1 MMKSER
7 HHKMTKVFYVL
18 YCTTAEA
25 YVYEEREDCW
35 QFSSQEFATE
45 FESEE
50 EAKNVKAELEAAGFP
65 SLTIFKMQQITKIVE
80 EL

>member
-1 MMKSER
+1 
-7 HHKMTKVFYVL
+7 MTKVFYIL
-18 YCTTAEA
+18 YYASIDA

-35 QFSSQEFATE
+35 QYSSQEFATA
-45 FESEE
+45 FESAE

-65 SLTIFKMQQITKIVE
+65 PLTIFKMQQTTEIVE

>member
-1 MMKSER
+1 M
-7 HHKMTKVFYVL
+7 FYVL
-18 YCTTAEA
+18 YCKFNGY

-35 QFSSQEFATE
+35 QYSNQEFATA
-45 FESEE
+45 FESAE

-65 SLTIFKMQQITKIVE
+65 PLTIFRMQQTTEIVE

>member
-1 MMKSER
+1 
-7 HHKMTKVFYVL
+7 MTKVFYVL
-18 YCTTAEA
+18 YCTAVDA

-35 QFSSQEFATE
+35 QYSNQEFATA
-45 FESEE
+45 FESAE

-65 SLTIFKMQQITKIVE
+65 PLTIFKMQQITEIVE